1 MDIDAET
8 VLVSLREEI
17 EPKDPEL
24 AAFFYILEDYY
35 ERKLWYQLS
44 EALRSTVYTNENSR
58 SIRLRLF
65 DNFISTFGDKI
76 NQLQLVEF
84 LVDSLEDSNA
94 QDSLEYLTNLKQRIT
109 DLNEKKNS
117 RTKFGYSEDEVND
130 YEIVQALIFLDNE
143 LARVKLQLGFTDE
156 ASKIID
162 QSQEKIEKLNIS
174 VDNRVNASFYRVKAQ
189 LMKRKGDYTS
199 FYFNSL
205 LFLAC
210 IPNVE
215 KLPNKELIIQ
225 DIAISGLLGDKI
237 YNFGEIIMHDIFQY
251 LQSEWL
257 KNLVL
262 SLNNGDLKSFN
273 TLITSTKD
281 LNQFPDLANKIEFL
295 NQKVCIMAFIELVF
309 NKPTTNRTIEY
320 AEITEKIPLLS
331 TDDDIERMVM
341 RSLSMGLLRGSIN
354 EVERN
359 VEVSWIQPRTM
370 TTTQIENMRTK
381 MVAWSDKV
389 KSLTEYMSS
398 CGGELLA

>member
-8 VLVSLREEI
+8 VLVALREEI
-17 EPKDPEL
+17 ELKDPEL
-24 AAFFYILEDYY
+24 AAFFYTLEDYY

-44 EALRSTVYTNENSR
+44 EALKNTVYSNENSR
-58 SIRLRLF
+58 PIRLRLF

-84 LVDSLEDSNA
+84 LVESLTDSKA
-94 QDSLEYLTNLKQRIT
+94 QDSLEYMSNLKQRISEF
-109 DLNEKKNS
+109 NEKKNS
-117 RTKFGYSEDEVND
+117 RTKFGYSDDEVND
-130 YEIVQALIFLDNE
+130 YEIVQALIFLENE
-143 LARVKLQLGFTDE
+143 LARVKLELGFTDE

-162 QSQEKIEKLNIS
+162 QSEEKIDQLNVS

-189 LMKRKGDYTS
+189 LMKVKGDFTS

-210 IPNVE
+210 IPKIE
-215 KLPNKELIIQ
+215 SLPNKESIIQ

-237 YNFGEIIMHDIFQY
+237 YNFGEIIMHDIFKY

-262 SLNNGDLKSFN
+262 SLNNGDLKLF
-273 TLITSTKD
+273 TALIESTQD
-281 LNQFPDLANKIEFL
+281 LNQFPDLAKKIDFL

-320 AEITEKIPLLS
+320 GEISKHIPLLT
-331 TDDDIERMVM
+331 TDNEIERMVM
-341 RSLSMGLLRGSIN
+341 RSLSLGLLKGSIN

-381 MVAWSDKV
+381 MIAWSDKV
-389 KSLTEYMSS
+389 KSLTGYMAS